1 MSWQDWILV
10 ALLAIAGGMALAH
23 MVVGRKPE
31 EEKLR
36 QQLALAEGIV
46 GILALAWGL
55 WRLIAFITSSAGFFI
70 VIYIVAVL
78 LTIALG
84 LLLGYKLIRK
94 PVGVAGVGE
103 TTDRVQAKLSKNQ
116 IALGIGGLAAAVV
129 LLLIVVSGPSVPT
142 APMPSPTPM
151 PLPTPMPGVVPA
163 PAPTPGG

>member
-1 MSWQDWILV
+1 MGWQDWILV

-36 QQLALAEGIV
+36 EQLALAEGIV

-70 VIYIVAVL
+70 VIYIVALL

-84 LLLGYKLIRK
+84 LLLGYKLIR
-94 PVGVAGVGE
+94 
-103 TTDRVQAKLSKNQ
+103 
-116 IALGIGGLAAAVV
+116 
-129 LLLIVVSGPSVPT
+129 
-142 APMPSPTPM
+142 
-151 PLPTPMPGVVPA
+151 
-163 PAPTPGG
+163 